1 MKTPRRL
8 EPLIEDGLIDEV
20 VRPLMSGKEASVYV
34 VRCGDSLRCAK
45 VYKEANKRSFRQAA
59 EYQEGRKVRN
69 SRQARAMAKGSK
81 YGRREQEEAWQNA
94 EVAALFR
101 LAGAGVRVPKPYDFL
116 DGVLLMELVADAD
129 GDAAPRL
136 NDVTLE
142 PDEARRHHAFLIR
155 QIVAMLCAGL
165 VHGDLSEFNVLLG
178 PDGPVII
185 DLPQAV
191 DAAGNNHAFSMLERD
206 VGNMAAYFGRFAP
219 ELRQTRYAKE
229 MWALYEA
236 GELTAETPLSGTFV
250 EAEEA
255 ADVRAVLREIE
266 AAQREEA
273 RRQALRQAGV
283 EAAAVQH
290 LNAHATST
298 QVGDKG
304 ELAAIKAVFGAGS
317 GLAISATKS
326 ATGHLLGAAGGIEAI
341 FTVLALR
348 DQLAPATLNLET
360 PDTDAEGL
368 DLVRGEA
375 RRWPMEHALSNG
387 FGFGGVNASLLFR
400 RWV

>member
-69 SRQARAMAKGSK
+69 SRQARAMAK
-81 YGRREQEEAWQNA
+81 
-94 EVAALFR
+94 
-101 LAGAGVRVPKPYDFL
+101 GAGVRVPKPYDFL

-273 RRQALRQAGV
+273 RRQALRQA
-283 EAAAVQH
+283 
-290 LNAHATST
+290 
-298 QVGDKG
+298 D
-304 ELAAIKAVFGAGS
+304 
-317 GLAISATKS
+317 
-326 ATGHLLGAAGGIEAI
+326 
-341 FTVLALR
+341 
-348 DQLAPATLNLET
+348 DAP
-360 PDTDAEGL
+360 
-368 DLVRGEA
+368 RGE
-375 RRWPMEHALSNG
+375 REEPPPPWLQ
-387 FGFGGVNASLLFR
+387 
-400 RWV
+400 